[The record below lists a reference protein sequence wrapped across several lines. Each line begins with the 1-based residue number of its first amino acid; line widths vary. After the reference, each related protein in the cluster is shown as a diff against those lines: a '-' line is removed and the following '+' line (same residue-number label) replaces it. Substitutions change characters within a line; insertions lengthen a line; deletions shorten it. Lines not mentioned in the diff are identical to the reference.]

1 MNELR
6 LAEDAIQTLRVFLKK
21 PETEKKLKESFDF
34 LLKKFAFREG
44 CRAGFPEPRV
54 DCSMAHFW
62 TLFGAEK
69 VGSLLAFSRHYLKIQ

>member
-44 CRAGFPEPRV
+44 CRAGFLEPRV
-54 DCSMAHFW
+54 D
-62 TLFGAEK
+62 
-69 VGSLLAFSRHYLKIQ
+69 